1 MDGSFPDLTEAKAKA
16 NSIAPTEDAVAC
28 DFAERYAGKFVYDH
42 TAQSWFTWDGRW
54 KRDRRSAVFHAA
66 RLFCRETA
74 ETLKSAPPSIA
85 KIAFA
90 SAVERAA
97 RSDPKLAVSHEI
109 WDSDPWLLGT
119 PAGVV
124 DLRTGLLRP
133 ATSGLYISRYTSV
146 APAPPTTPAPLWQ
159 SFLDDATQRDRELQ
173 AFLHRL
179 CGYFLTGDV
188 SEEMLAF
195 FYGPGGNGKGVF
207 LSVVTGILDEYAVS
221 VPIEVFT
228 ANSRINLEY
237 YRAQMAGAR
246 LVTASETEVQATWA
260 ESQIKEMSGNETPLS
275 ARQPYGQPF
284 TFRPQFKISL
294 VGNYAPKLKG
304 RSPAMERRLRV
315 IPFTNRPTNEDL
327 ELKKKLQAEYPAIL
341 RQMIDGSLAWQRGR
355 LGTAPAIKAATTA
368 YFEQQDAFG
377 RWLDERCKLDR
388 SLSLRP
394 GLLLANFNAWAK
406 ENGEDVVGNNA
417 FAELLDRTPGLT
429 RTRANGVRLVKGI
442 GLNAPGSADSA
453 D

>member
-1 MDGSFPDLTEAKAKA
+1 MDGSFPDLTAAKT
-16 NSIAPTEDAVAC
+16 NTLTPTEDAVAS
-28 DFAERYAGKFVYDH
+28 DFAERYAHKFVYDH
-42 TAQSWFTWDGRW
+42 TAQAWFIWDGRW
-54 KRDRRSAVFHAA
+54 KRDLRSAVFHAA

-74 ETLKSAPPSIA
+74 ETLKSAPTSIA

-109 WDSDPWLLGT
+109 WDTDPWLLGT
-119 PAGVV
+119 PQGVI
-124 DLRTGLLRP
+124 DLRAGLLRP
-133 ATSGLYISRYTSV
+133 ATSGLYISKYTSV
-146 APAPPTTPAPLWQ
+146 APAPSGTPAPLWQ
-159 SFLDDATQRDRELQ
+159 WFLDDATQHDRDLQ
-173 AFLHRL
+173 AFLHRM

-207 LSVVTGILDEYAVS
+207 LSVLTGILAEYAVS

-228 ANSRINLEY
+228 VNSRINLEY

-246 LVTASETEVQATWA
+246 LVTASETEVQAAWA
-260 ESQIKEMSGNETPLS
+260 ESQIKEMTGNETPLS
-275 ARQPYGQPF
+275 ARQPYGKPF
-284 TFRPQFKISL
+284 TFWPQFKISL

-304 RSPAMERRLRV
+304 RSAAMERRLRV
-315 IPFTNRPTNEDL
+315 VPFTNRPTNEDPD
-327 ELKKKLQAEYPAIL
+327 LKKKLQAEYPAIL
-341 RQMIDGSLAWQRGR
+341 RQMIDGCLEWQRDR
-355 LGTAPAIKAATTA
+355 LGTTQAIKVATAA

-388 SLSLRP
+388 SLSVKP

-442 GLNAPGSADSA
+442 GLHSTGSAVSD